1 MGEFLPPHRFADA
14 EAVRPPRPQSGAAG
28 RTLDAFLNRVGEMQ
42 KRKWKS
48 AGKKN
53 NFRRTLL

>member
-1 MGEFLPPHRFADA
+1 M
-14 EAVRPPRPQSGAAG
+14 G